1 MRVRGISV
9 TGQATNLSITP
20 PLWSAFWRSKT
31 PTSTTKGSVCS
42 TTTGLTTAQTFRR
55 MTEAS
60 ELVAGDA
67 GARLHSHRLLDTC
80 LVVGLRPQ
88 ALRQMVQDIQHN
100 GSEASDASPEVLSI
114 HTPPFISTQSGS
126 ETCRNNT
133 GGTTGPDLP
142 SGQPFSSVELPKK
155 HLRIPRRIDLCGLP
169 ELCFPDGFQLDTEG
183 REGSF
188 HFLVLTD
195 ILGDRQHGV
204 VLQVYRE
211 IKESD
216 LHPAE
221 TPGTELAAEAVCLR
235 VPYAICVITKFP
247 YYTALKDCLSCLLSE
262 LTACSEAEFPK
273 KVNEFAA
280 QLALVPCPP
289 PGSLHLSFELGPL
302 NIVLPPPENVG
313 CPVIDIGL
321 HLPFLCFSPETI
333 LQVTIL
339 TNVLMERRMVFLSSH
354 RPLLTLVTECF
365 IYFLHPLPWRH
376 TYIPVLGS
384 QMLDLLMAPTVFLM
398 GCHSRHMD
406 IVSEVEELV
415 VVDIDNGRILTSQYK
430 EVETPPLPTAVVD
443 QFLTSARELPVKS
456 ELALSHLASC
466 TSLASARERE
476 QLRRH
481 RLNQATHRIFLQLI
495 GSLLRDVPKHL
506 NLKHRVFIK
515 KEFLDTRQPAAQPFY
530 ISLLKTDLFH
540 CFLKARLNQKVDTF
554 SRWELSTR
562 SQAARITSRAATMP
576 HSSNTLNSLRK
587 SRDETRSMSL
597 QNTNLTEPLTLISPN
612 KPNRTTG
619 GKVKEKLSLQSLQL
633 PSFPSDPLEPLSV
646 SLYYTKLVV
655 QITRYMEQTASE
667 DTETLAVCL
676 YLRGIVRLAQ
686 GQCFQALLDFQ
697 NLEKIDMNAFPLEL
711 VKQTLEQMSAEELCG
726 VQETE
731 ELQGLLHDIME
742 KHWDQAQPEQSVK
755 DFELPRVPLNEQ
767 DFAVHIQAAGLVS
780 NPSTIDT
787 LFDILSDGQ
796 PKTVE
801 PKVFNELY
809 SHWKK
814 MKSEVDSIMLDPEV
828 AMELLESEQVSLV
841 SNPVKT
847 KYGQGRLVLSQK
859 RLGFLKDAEPHFKEI
874 VRLRDIEEV
883 EPVLPTTGL
892 PRKMTSLRI
901 KVRGKKEPF
910 VVNLKSERDLWK
922 VLIRELHA
930 GKLLAERHKD
940 PQYDQQAL
948 SNIRLMH
955 ALSKC
960 DLHMR
965 TSHAIHMLAQLDRT
979 VSEVSP
985 NVPKVTMDA
994 LKHTLHLSDSASSP
1008 CSVTVLLYLPGSL
1021 DPCESVDT
1029 PPALWCA
1036 LTDGRLL
1043 IYNAASWLQEQP
1055 PIQAGR
1061 SRLNC
1066 MIGVGREQVWI
1077 GSEDSFIY
1085 IVSARHLTCHRR
1097 LVAHRNQVTGM
1108 RQEILPGGEGGASQ
1122 VYSCSLDGTII
1133 VWDPVSM
1140 EMKSQFQ
1147 LEQCWQLTSIA
1158 LHRNHVWCC
1167 VENSLV
1173 IVARD
1178 GNQLQ
1183 KVTRTFTPQGG
1194 SILLSYFL
1202 ILPQG
1207 EVWMLCAQGC
1217 SLYVYRTDILSD
1229 LVREIPF
1236 PPGIHLSC
1244 MIHVKKQVWV
1254 GGGTA
1259 DGSRGRIYIISTE
1272 THSLQKELEVACGPV
1287 RALCPAEDRYVLS
1300 ATEDSK
1306 TIIWKVD

>member
-1 MRVRGISV
+1 MNHESV
-9 TGQATNLSITP
+9 SDVCY
-20 PLWSAFWRSKT
+20 SAA
-31 PTSTTKGSVCS
+31 
-42 TTTGLTTAQTFRR
+42 TAQTFRR

-60 ELVAGDA
+60 ELVARNTGV
-67 GARLHSHRLLDTC
+67 RLHSHRLLDMC

-88 ALRQMVQDIQHN
+88 GLRQMVQDIQHN

-114 HTPPFISTQSGS
+114 HTPPFISTQSS
-126 ETCRNNT
+126 PETCGTNTEANT
-133 GGTTGPDLP
+133 GPGLP
-142 SGQPFSSVELPKK
+142 SGQLPGSMELPKE
-155 HLRIPRRIDLCGLP
+155 HLRIPRGIDLCGLP
-169 ELCFPDGFQLDTEG
+169 ELCFPDGFHLDTEG
-183 REGSF
+183 RDDSF

-204 VLQVYRE
+204 VLQVHRE

-221 TPGTELAAEAVCLR
+221 TPGSEPAAEAVCLQ

-262 LTACSEAEFPK
+262 LTACSEAQFQK
-273 KVNEFAA
+273 KVKEFAA

-289 PGSLHLSFELGPL
+289 PGPLQLSFELGPL
-302 NIVLPPPENVG
+302 NIVLPPPEDVG
-313 CPVIDIGL
+313 SPVIDISL
-321 HLPFLCFSPETI
+321 HLPFLCFTPETI
-333 LQVTIL
+333 LQIL
-339 TNVLMERRMVFLSSH
+339 TNILMERRMVFLSSH

-365 IYFLHPLPWRH
+365 VYFLHPLQWRH

-406 IVSEVEELV
+406 IVREVEELV
-415 VVDIDNGRILTSQYK
+415 VVDIDNGRILTTQCK
-430 EVETPPLPTAVVD
+430 EVETPPLPTAIVD
-443 QFLTSARELPVKS
+443 QFLTSARELPVKT

-476 QLRRH
+476 HLRRF
-481 RLNQATHRIFLQLI
+481 RLNQTILHIFLQLI

-506 NLKHRVFIK
+506 NIKHRVFIK
-515 KEFLDTRQPAAQPFY
+515 KEFLDTREQAAQPFY

-540 CFLKARLNQKVDTF
+540 CFLKARLNQKMDTF

-562 SQAARITSRAATMP
+562 SQIARVSSRAATVP
-576 HSSNTLNSLRK
+576 RSSNTLSSNSLRK
-587 SRDETRSMSL
+587 SRDKTWSTSL
-597 QNTNLTEPLTLISPN
+597 QNSNSAEPLTLISPN
-612 KPNRTTG
+612 KPNRTAG
-619 GKVKEKLSLQSLQL
+619 GKAKEKLSLQSLQL
-633 PSFPSDPLEPLSV
+633 PPFPSDPLESLSV
-646 SLYYTKLVV
+646 SHYYTTLVV
-655 QITRYMEQTASE
+655 QISRYMEQTASE

-676 YLRGIVRLAQ
+676 YLRGIIRLAQ
-686 GQCFQALLDFQ
+686 GQCLQALLDLQ

-711 VKQTLEQMSAEELCG
+711 VKQTLEQMSAKELRG
-726 VQETE
+726 VMETE

-742 KHWDQAQPEQSVK
+742 KHWDRAQPEQSVK

-780 NPSTIDT
+780 NPSTINT
-787 LFDILSDGQ
+787 LFNILSDGQ
-796 PKTVE
+796 PKVVN

-814 MKSEVDSIMLDPEV
+814 MKSEVDSVVLDPEV
-828 AMELLESEQVSLV
+828 DMKLLESEQVSLV
-841 SNPVKT
+841 STLVKT
-847 KYGQGRLVLSQK
+847 NCGQGRLVLSQK
-859 RLGFLKDAEPHFKEI
+859 RLGLLMDADPHFKEI
-874 VRLRDIEEV
+874 ARLRDIEEV
-883 EPVLPTTGL
+883 EPVLSTSGI

-901 KVRGKKEPF
+901 KVRGRKEPF
-910 VVNLKSERDLWK
+910 VPNLKAECDVWK
-922 VLIRELHA
+922 VLIRELRA
-930 GKLLAERHKD
+930 GKELAERHKD

-948 SNIRLMH
+948 SNIQLIH
-955 ALSKC
+955 AMSKC
-960 DLHMR
+960 DFHTRTSHAFHTR

-985 NVPKVTMDA
+985 NIPKVTTDA
-994 LKHTLHLSDSASSP
+994 LKHTLHLSDSTPSP
-1008 CSVTVLLYLPGSL
+1008 CSVIVLLYLPGSL

-1036 LTDGRLL
+1036 LSDGRLL
-1043 IYNAASWLQEQP
+1043 IYNAASWLLEQP
-1055 PIQAGR
+1055 PIQVGR

-1085 IVSARHLTCHRR
+1085 IVSTRHLTCHRR
-1097 LVAHRNQVTGM
+1097 LIAHRNQVTGM
-1108 RQEILPGGEGGASQ
+1108 WQEILPGGEGGASQ
-1122 VYSCSLDGTII
+1122 VYSCSLDGTI
-1133 VWDPVSM
+1133 VLWDPASM

-1158 LHRNHVWCC
+1158 LHRNHIWCC

-1183 KVTRTFTPQGG
+1183 KVTRTLAPQGG
-1194 SILLSYFL
+1194 SILLTYFL

-1207 EVWMLCAQGC
+1207 EVWMLCRERC
-1217 SLYVYRTDILSD
+1217 SLYVYCTDSLND
-1229 LVREIPF
+1229 LVEEIPL
-1236 PPGIHLSC
+1236 PAGVHLSC

-1259 DGSRGRIYIISTE
+1259 DGSRGRIYIINTE
-1272 THSLQKELEVACGPV
+1272 THLLQKELEAACGPV
-1287 RALCPAEDRYVLS
+1287 RALCPAEDRYMLS

-1306 TIIWKVD
+1306 VIIWKVD